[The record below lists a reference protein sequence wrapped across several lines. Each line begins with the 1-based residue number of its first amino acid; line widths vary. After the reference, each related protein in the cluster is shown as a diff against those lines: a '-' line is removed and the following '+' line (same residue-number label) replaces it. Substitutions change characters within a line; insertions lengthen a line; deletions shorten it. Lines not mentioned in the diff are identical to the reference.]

1 MRVGK
6 NARSHNLDLL
16 WANISCLLVVNMPMN
31 GCELVGIKVAFIVEM
46 MVVFSEA
53 TEKKHNFIQFVTI
66 FWFFLKLGQTLTNFE
81 NMK

>member
-1 MRVGK
+1 
-6 NARSHNLDLL
+6 
-16 WANISCLLVVNMPMN
+16 MPMN